1 MSDNQKIQDTHRQRC
16 AYIYI
21 RQSSATQALIN
32 RESTDRQYRLSER
45 AVHLGW
51 SQAQVKIIDEDLAHS
66 GSGVV
71 TRHGFAQMTNEIA
84 MGQVGIIL
92 CLEASRLARNNAEW
106 YRLLELCGVTDT
118 LIGDLDGLYHP
129 GLFNDRLL
137 LGLKGTMAEA
147 ELHVLRM
154 RLNGAIRNKAKRGE
168 LRRGLPVGL
177 LWGEG
182 VGQVVLHPDQAVT
195 GAIRSLFAKFAEV
208 GTARQVWLW
217 FQSEGLLFP
226 HESQNGQI
234 LWVKPTY
241 VAIHAVLSN
250 PVYAGAYAYGKSRCE
265 RYVDETGRVRK
276 RVRLLPR
283 EQWAVLLPDHHPGFI
298 DWATFE
304 MNQTRL
310 ASNCRPGPQE
320 AGGGAVREGSA
331 LLQGL
336 ATCGR
341 CGRHLRVY
349 YQGKNSTPGYY
360 CANSQAFNGRGIG
373 CLRVGGLR
381 VDRAVAETFLDAICP
396 VGVEAAMAALSLGD
410 AEHQTALKQF
420 RLQVER
426 ARYETTLAERRY
438 RSVEPENRLVA
449 RTLETEWENKF
460 QDQRLAEAEL
470 ARKEQ
475 EQRWQLTD
483 AQREQIRALGNDL
496 RRAWNAPTTTD
507 RDRKELLRSLLEEVK
522 VNVLT
527 DEGKAHLV
535 LRWKT
540 SAVTELDVVYKTPR
554 VSPIRTDEDTIDL
567 MRRLAMHPPDTVIAG
582 VLNRQG
588 RKTATGTSFTANR
601 VSSLRTHW
609 KIPCHQAPPQAAEG
623 QLLTVE
629 AAAVQLG
636 VAAST
641 LLRWLNDGF
650 IGGEQ
655 VTPGAPWRIR
665 MTPELKNLI
674 VLEVPSGYV
683 TVFQAMRIL
692 GVSRQTIMQRVKR
705 GELSVLHVS
714 RGKQK
719 GLRIRILDN
728 QPQLFDQPSATK
740 V

>member
-1 MSDNQKIQDTHRQRC
+1 MSDNLKIQETHLRRR
-16 AYIYI
+16 AYVYI
-21 RQSSATQALIN
+21 RQSSTTQVLTN
-32 RESTDRQYRLSER
+32 RESTDRQYQLSER
-45 AVHLGW
+45 AVQLGW
-51 SQAQVKIIDEDLAHS
+51 SKTQIKIIDEDLAHT

-71 TRHGFAQMTNEIA
+71 TRNGFAQMTNEVA
-84 MGQVGIIL
+84 MGQVGVIL
-92 CLEASRLARNNAEW
+92 CLEASRIARNNAEW

-118 LIGDLDGLYHP
+118 LIGDTDGLYHP

-177 LWGEG
+177 IWGEADG
-182 VGQVVLHPDQAVT
+182 EVLFHPDQAVT
-195 GAIRSLFAKFAEV
+195 GAIRSVFEKFAEL
-208 GTARQVWLW
+208 GSARQVWLW
-217 FQSEGLLFP
+217 FQSEKLLFP
-226 HESQNGQI
+226 HQCPHGQI

-241 VAIHAVLSN
+241 IAIHTVLSN

-265 RYVDETGRVRK
+265 RYVDENGRVRK
-276 RVRLLPR
+276 RVRLLPQQ
-283 EQWAVLLPDHHPGFI
+283 QWAVLIPNHHPGFI

-304 MNQTRL
+304 MNQARL
-310 ASNCRPGPQE
+310 ASNCRPGPQDTV
-320 AGGGAVREGSA
+320 GAVREGSA

-341 CGRHLRVY
+341 CGRHLRVC

-360 CANSQAFNGRGIG
+360 CANSQAFNGRGIW
-373 CLRVGGLR
+373 CLRVGGVR
-381 VDRAVAETFLDAICP
+381 IDQAVTEAFLDAISP
-396 VGVEAAMAALSLGD
+396 AGTEAAMTALTIGE
-410 AEHQTALKQF
+410 AEHHAALKQF

-426 ARYETTLAERRY
+426 ARYEAERAERRY

-449 RTLETEWENKF
+449 RTLETEWENKL
-460 QDQRLAEAEL
+460 QDQRAAEAEL
-470 ARKEQ
+470 MRKEQ
-475 EQRWQLTD
+475 EQRLQLTD

-496 RRAWNAPTTTD
+496 KRVWSAPTTMD

-522 VNVLT
+522 IDVVS

-540 SAVTELDVVYKTPR
+540 SAVTELDVMWR
-554 VSPIRTDEDTIDL
+554 VARTAPVRTDEDTIEL
-567 MRRLAMHPPDTVIAG
+567 LRRLAMHHPDTVIAG

-588 RKTATGTSFTANR
+588 RKTATGENFTANR
-601 VSSLRTHW
+601 VASLRTHW
-609 KIPCHQAPPQAAEG
+609 KIPCYKPAPTPPEG
-623 QLLTVE
+623 ELLTVE
-629 AAAVQLG
+629 AAANQLG

-665 MTPELKNLI
+665 MTKELKNLI
-674 VLEVPSGYV
+674 VPEVPPGYV
-683 TVFQAMRIL
+683 AMPEAMRIL

-705 GELSVLHVS
+705 GELSVVHVS

-719 GLRIRILDN
+719 GLRIRVLDN
-728 QPQLFDQPSATK
+728 QPQLFDQPSAAR

>member
-1 MSDNQKIQDTHRQRC
+1 MSDNLKIQDTHLRRS
-16 AYIYI
+16 AYVYI
-21 RQSSATQALIN
+21 RQSSATQVLVN
-32 RESTDRQYRLSER
+32 RESTQRQYQLTER
-45 AVHLGW
+45 AAQLGW
-51 SQAQVKIIDEDLAHS
+51 SKTQIKVIDEDLAHT
-66 GSGVV
+66 GSGLV
-71 TRHGFAQMTNEIA
+71 TRHGFAQMIQEVA
-84 MGQVGIIL
+84 LGQVGLIL
-92 CLEASRLARNNAEW
+92 CLEASRIARNNVEW

-147 ELHVLRM
+147 ELHVLRT

-182 VGQVVLHPDQAVT
+182 EGEVVFHPDQAVT
-195 GAIRSLFAKFAEV
+195 GAIRTVFEKFAEL
-208 GTARQVWLW
+208 GSARQVWLW
-217 FQSEGLLFP
+217 FHSEGLSFP
-226 HESQNGQI
+226 HQCPSGQI

-241 VAIHAVLSN
+241 IAVHTVLSN

-276 RVRLLPR
+276 RVRLLPQ
-283 EQWAVLLPDHHPGFI
+283 EQWAVLIRDHHPGFI

-304 MNQTRL
+304 MNQARM
-310 ASNCRPGPQE
+310 ASNYHPAPEQ
-320 AGGGAVREGSA
+320 AAGAVREGSA

-360 CANSQAFNGRGIG
+360 CANNQALNGRGTW
-373 CLRVGGLR
+373 CLRVGGVR
-381 VDRAVAETFLDAICP
+381 VDQAVVETFLEAISP
-396 VGVEAAMAALSLGD
+396 AGLEAAITAQSLGE
-410 AEHQTALKQF
+410 AEDQSALKQF

-426 ARYETTLAERRY
+426 ARYEAERAERRF

-449 RTLETEWENKF
+449 RTLETEWEAKL
-460 QDQRLAEAEL
+460 QDQRTAEAEL

-475 EQRWQLTD
+475 EQRLQLTD
-483 AQREQIRALGNDL
+483 TQREQIRALGSDL
-496 RRAWNAPTTTD
+496 KRVWDAPTTTA

-522 VNVLT
+522 INVLT

-535 LRWKT
+535 LCWKT
-540 SAVTELDVVYKTPR
+540 SAVTELDVVWRVPR
-554 VSPIRTDEDTIDL
+554 PAPIRTGEETLEL
-567 MRRLAMHPPDTVIAG
+567 MRRLAVHHPDTVIAA

-588 RKTATGTSFTANR
+588 RQTARGESFTANR
-601 VSSLRTHW
+601 VASLRRHW
-609 KIPCHQAPPQAAEG
+609 NIPCFQAPATPLEGELLSVQAA
-623 QLLTVE
+623 
-629 AAAVQLG
+629 ADQLG

-650 IGGEQ
+650 VGGEQ

-665 MTPELKNLI
+665 MTNELKNLI
-674 VLEVPSGYV
+674 VPEVPPGYV
-683 TVFQAMRIL
+683 AMPQAMRLL

-705 GELSVLHVS
+705 GELSVVHVS

-719 GLRIRILDN
+719 GLRIRVLDN
-728 QPQLFDQPSATK
+728 QPQLFDQPSAAR

>member
-1 MSDNQKIQDTHRQRC
+1 MSDNLKIQETHLRRS
-16 AYIYI
+16 AYVYI
-21 RQSSATQALIN
+21 RQSSAAQVLIN
-32 RESTDRQYRLSER
+32 RESTERQYQLSER
-45 AVHLGW
+45 AVQLGW
-51 SQAQVKIIDEDLAHS
+51 SRTQIQVIDEDLAHS
-66 GSGVV
+66 GSGLVL
-71 TRHGFAQMTNEIA
+71 RHGFAQMTQEVGL
-84 MGQVGIIL
+84 GQVGIIL
-92 CLEASRLARNNAEW
+92 CLEASRIARNNAEW

-147 ELHVLRM
+147 ELHVLRL
-154 RLNGAIRNKAKRGE
+154 RLNGAIRNKAQRGE

-182 VGQVVLHPDQAVT
+182 EGEVVFHPDQAVT
-195 GAIRSLFAKFAEV
+195 GAIRTVFEKFAEL
-208 GTARQVWLW
+208 GSARQVWLW
-217 FQSEGLLFP
+217 FRSEGLPFP
-226 HESQNGQI
+226 HERPNGQI
-234 LWVKPTY
+234 LWVTPTY
-241 VAIHAVLSN
+241 TAVHTVLSN

-276 RVRLLPR
+276 RVRLLPQD
-283 EQWAVLLPDHHPGFI
+283 QWAVLIRDHHPGFI

-304 MNQTRL
+304 MNQARL
-310 ASNCRPGPQE
+310 TSNTHPGPHQ
-320 AGGGAVREGSA
+320 AGGAVREGTA

-360 CANSQAFNGRGIG
+360 CANSQAFNGRGTW
-373 CLRVGGLR
+373 CLRVGGVR
-381 VDRAVAETFLDAICP
+381 VDRAVVETFLEAIAP
-396 VGVEAAMAALSLGD
+396 AGLEAAIAAQSLGEAQD
-410 AEHQTALKQF
+410 QNALKQF
-420 RLQVER
+420 RLQAER
-426 ARYETTLAERRY
+426 ARYEAERAERRF
-438 RSVEPENRLVA
+438 RHVEPENRLVA
-449 RTLETEWENKF
+449 RTLETEWENKLH
-460 QDQRLAEAEL
+460 DQRAAEAEL

-475 EQRWQLTD
+475 EQKLQLTD
-483 AQREQIRALGNDL
+483 RQREQIRALGSDL
-496 RRAWNAPTTTD
+496 KRIWDAPTTTD

-522 VNVLT
+522 INVVP
-527 DEGKAHLV
+527 EENKALVV

-540 SAVTELDVVYKTPR
+540 SAVSELDVLWRSPR
-554 VSPIRTDEDTIDL
+554 PAPIRTDEETIEL
-567 MRRLAMHPPDTVIAG
+567 MRRLAVHHPDSVIAG

-588 RKTATGTSFTANR
+588 RKTARGESFTASR
-601 VSSLRTHW
+601 VASLRTHW
-609 KIPCHQAPPQAAEG
+609 KIPRYQAPAKPPEG
-623 QLLTVE
+623 KLLTVD
-629 AAAVQLG
+629 AAAKDLG

-665 MTPELKNLI
+665 MTDELKQLI
-674 VLEVPSGYV
+674 VTEVPPGYV
-683 TVFQAMRIL
+683 TVFQAMRLL

-705 GELSVLHVS
+705 GELAVVHVS

-719 GLRIRILDN
+719 GLRIRVLDN
-728 QPQLFDQPSATK
+728 QPQLFEQLLTAS

>member
-1 MSDNQKIQDTHRQRC
+1 MSDNLKIQNTHLCRG
-16 AYIYI
+16 AYVYI
-21 RQSSATQALIN
+21 RQSSAAQVLVN
-32 RESTDRQYRLSER
+32 RESTQRQYQLTER
-45 AVHLGW
+45 AAQLGW
-51 SQAQVKIIDEDLAHS
+51 SKTQIRVIDEDLAHT

-71 TRHGFAQMTNEIA
+71 SRHGFAQMTNEVA

-92 CLEASRLARNNAEW
+92 CLEASRIARNNAEW
-106 YRLLELCGVTDT
+106 YRLLELCSVTDT

-154 RLNGAIRNKAKRGE
+154 RLNGAIRNKAKRGQ

-182 VGQVVLHPDQAVT
+182 EGQVILHPDQAVT
-195 GAIRSLFAKFAEV
+195 GAIGTVFEKFTEL
-208 GTARQVWLW
+208 GSARQVWLW
-217 FQSEGLLFP
+217 FQSQGLSFP
-226 HESQNGQI
+226 HERPSGEI

-241 VAIHAVLSN
+241 IAIHTVLRN

-276 RVRLLPR
+276 RVRHLPR
-283 EQWAVLLPDHHPGFI
+283 EQWAVLIPDHHPGFI

-304 MNQTRL
+304 MNQKRL
-310 ASNCRPGPQE
+310 ANNCKPSPEQA
-320 AGGGAVREGSA
+320 AGALREGSA

-336 ATCGR
+336 ASCGR
-341 CGRHLRVY
+341 CGRRLRVY

-360 CANSQAFNGRGIG
+360 CANSQAFNGRGIW
-373 CLRVGGLR
+373 CLRVGGVR
-381 VDRAVAETFLDAICP
+381 VERAVVETFLDAISP
-396 VGVEAAMAALSLGD
+396 AGLEAAIAAQDLGEAQD
-410 AEHQTALKQF
+410 QAALKQF

-426 ARYETTLAERRY
+426 ARYEVDQVERRY
-438 RSVEPENRLVA
+438 RAVEPENRLVA
-449 RTLETEWENKF
+449 RTLETEWENKLH
-460 QDQRLAEAEL
+460 DQRVAATEL

-475 EQRWQLTD
+475 EPRLRLTD
-483 AQREQIRALGNDL
+483 GQREQIRALGSDL
-496 RRAWNAPTTTD
+496 KRVWQAPTTTD

-522 VNVLT
+522 VNVLP
-527 DEGKAHLV
+527 EENKAHLT
-535 LRWKT
+535 LQWKT
-540 SAVTELDVVYKTPR
+540 GAVSELDVVWR
-554 VSPIRTDEDTIDL
+554 VARQATVRTDEETIEL
-567 MRRLAMHPPDTVIAG
+567 MRRLALHHPDSVIAG

-588 RKTATGTSFTANR
+588 RKTARGESFTANR

-609 KIPCHQAPPQAAEG
+609 KIPCYQALAKPAQGE
-623 QLLTVE
+623 LLTVD
-629 AAAVQLG
+629 AAAHQLG

-665 MTPELKNLI
+665 MTQELKNLI
-674 VLEVPSGYV
+674 VPEVSSGYV

-705 GELSVLHVS
+705 KELSVVHIS

-719 GLRIRILDN
+719 GLRIRVLDN

>member
-1 MSDNQKIQDTHRQRC
+1 MNDPLKIQDTHRQRY
-16 AYIYI
+16 AYVYI
-21 RQSSATQALIN
+21 RQSSATQVLVN
-32 RESTDRQYRLSER
+32 RESTQRQYQLSER
-45 AVHLGW
+45 AVQLGW
-51 SQAQVKIIDEDLAHS
+51 TKTQIKVIDEDLAHS

-71 TRHGFAQMTNEIA
+71 TRNGFTQMTHEVA

-92 CLEASRLARNNAEW
+92 CLEASRIARNNTEW

-177 LWGEG
+177 VWGEG
-182 VGQVVLHPDQAVT
+182 EGQVIFHPDQAVT
-195 GAIRSLFAKFAEV
+195 GALRTVFEKFTEL
-208 GTARQVWLW
+208 GSARQVWLW
-217 FQSEGLLFP
+217 FQTEGLSFP
-226 HESQNGQI
+226 HQCPSGQI

-241 VAIHAVLSN
+241 IAIHTVLSN

-276 RVRLLPR
+276 RVRLLPQN
-283 EQWAVLLPDHHPGFI
+283 QWAVLIPNHHPGFI
-298 DWATFE
+298 DWTTFE
-304 MNQTRL
+304 MNQARL
-310 ASNCRPGPQE
+310 ASNCHPAPAQ
-320 AGGGAVREGSA
+320 ATGAVREGSA

-341 CGRHLRVY
+341 CGRHLLVY

-360 CANSQAFNGRGIG
+360 CPSGRAFNGRGVW
-373 CLRVGGLR
+373 CMRVGGVR
-381 VDRAVAETFLDAICP
+381 IDRAVVETFLDAISP
-396 VGVEAAMAALSLGD
+396 AGLEAALVAQNLGEAQD
-410 AEHQTALKQF
+410 QAALKQF

-426 ARYETTLAERRY
+426 ARYETERAERRY
-438 RSVEPENRLVA
+438 RAVEPENRLVA
-449 RTLETEWENKF
+449 RTLETEWENKLH
-460 QDQRLAEAEL
+460 DQRSAEAEL

-475 EQRWQLTD
+475 EQKLQLTD
-483 AQREQIRALGNDL
+483 AQREQIRALGTDL
-496 RRAWNAPTTTD
+496 KRVWDASITTD
-507 RDRKELLRSLLEEVK
+507 RDRKELLRSLLEDVK
-522 VNVLT
+522 IDVLP
-527 DEGKAHLV
+527 EESKAHLT

-540 SAVTELDVVYKTPR
+540 SAVSELDVIWRMPR
-554 VSPIRTDEDTIDL
+554 QAPVRTDEETIEL
-567 MRRLAMHPPDTVIAG
+567 MRRLAVHHPDTIIAG

-588 RKTATGTSFTANR
+588 RKTARGESFTANR
-601 VSSLRTHW
+601 VASLRTSW
-609 KIPCHQAPPQAAEG
+609 KIPCYQAPVQPPEG

-629 AAAVQLG
+629 AAAAQLG

-665 MTPELKNLI
+665 MTQELKNLI
-674 VLEVPSGYV
+674 VPEVPPDYV
-683 TVFQAMRIL
+683 TVYQAMRIL

-705 GELSVLHVS
+705 GELTVVHVS

-719 GLRIRILDN
+719 GLRVRVLDN
-728 QPQLFDQPSATK
+728 QPPLFDQPTETK

>member
-1 MSDNQKIQDTHRQRC
+1 MSDNLKIQETHLRRS
-16 AYIYI
+16 AYVYI
-21 RQSSATQALIN
+21 RQSSATQVLVN
-32 RESTDRQYRLSER
+32 RESTERQYQLTER
-45 AVHLGW
+45 ALQLGW
-51 SQAQVKIIDEDLAHS
+51 PQTQIQVIDEDLAHT
-66 GSGVV
+66 GSGLV
-71 TRHGFAQMTNEIA
+71 TRHGFAQMTQEVG

-92 CLEASRLARNNAEW
+92 CLEASRIARNNAEW

-147 ELHVLRM
+147 ELHVLRL
-154 RLNGAIRNKAKRGE
+154 RLNGALRNKAKRGE

-177 LWGEG
+177 LWGESEG
-182 VGQVVLHPDQAVT
+182 EVIFHPDQAVT
-195 GAIRSLFAKFAEV
+195 GAIRTVFEKFAEL
-208 GTARQVWLW
+208 GSARQVWLW
-217 FQSEGLLFP
+217 FRSEGLSFP
-226 HESQNGQI
+226 HERPNGQI

-241 VAIHAVLSN
+241 IALHTVLSN

-265 RYVDETGRVRK
+265 RYVDETGHVRK
-276 RVRLLPR
+276 RVRRLPID
-283 EQWAVLLPDHHPGFI
+283 QWAVLIRDHHPGFI

-304 MNQTRL
+304 MNQARL
-310 ASNCRPGPQE
+310 ASNTHPGLHQT
-320 AGGGAVREGSA
+320 GGAVREGSA

-360 CANSQAFNGRGIG
+360 CANSQAFNGRGTW
-373 CLRVGGLR
+373 CLRVGGVR
-381 VDRAVAETFLDAICP
+381 VDRAVVESFLEAIAP
-396 VGVEAAMAALSLGD
+396 AGLEAAIAAQSLGEAQD
-410 AEHQTALKQF
+410 QNALKQF

-426 ARYETTLAERRY
+426 AGYEAERAERRF
-438 RSVEPENRLVA
+438 RNVEPENRLVA
-449 RTLETEWENKF
+449 RTLETEWENKLHE
-460 QDQRLAEAEL
+460 QRTAEAEL

-475 EQRWQLTD
+475 EQRLQLTD
-483 AQREQIRALGNDL
+483 LQREQIRALGSDL
-496 RRAWNAPTTTD
+496 KRVWDTPATTD

-522 VNVLT
+522 IQVLP
-527 DEGKAHLV
+527 DENKAHLV

-540 SAVTELDVVYKTPR
+540 NAVSELDVLWRCPR
-554 VSPIRTDEDTIDL
+554 PAPIRTDEETIEL
-567 MRRLAMHPPDTVIAG
+567 MRRLAAHHPDTVIAG

-588 RKTATGTSFTANR
+588 RKTARGESFTANR
-601 VSSLRTHW
+601 VASLRNHW
-609 KIPCHQAPPQAAEG
+609 KIPCYQAPARPAEG
-623 QLLTVE
+623 ELLTVD
-629 AAAVQLG
+629 AAAKQLG

-665 MTPELKNLI
+665 MTNELKQLI
-674 VLEVPSGYV
+674 VPEVPPGYV
-683 TVFQAMRIL
+683 AMPQAMRLL

-705 GELSVLHVS
+705 GELSVVHVS

-719 GLRIRILDN
+719 GLRIRVLDN
-728 QPQLFDQPSATK
+728 QPQLFEQPSTAR

>member
-1 MSDNQKIQDTHRQRC
+1 MSDNLKIQDTHLRRS
-16 AYIYI
+16 AYVYI
-21 RQSSATQALIN
+21 RQSSATQVLVN
-32 RESTDRQYRLSER
+32 RESTQRQYQLTER
-45 AVHLGW
+45 AAHLGW
-51 SQAQVKIIDEDLAHS
+51 SKAQIQVIDEDLAHT

-71 TRHGFAQMTNEIA
+71 TRHGFTQMTHEVA
-84 MGQVGIIL
+84 MGQVGLVL

-106 YRLLELCGVTDT
+106 YRLLELCAVTDT

-177 LWGEG
+177 LWGQGEG
-182 VGQVVLHPDQAVT
+182 EVVFHPDQAVT
-195 GAIRSLFAKFAEV
+195 GAIRTVFEKYAEW
-208 GTARQVWLW
+208 GSARRVWLW
-217 FQSEGLLFP
+217 FHSEGLTFP
-226 HESQNGQI
+226 HECPNGQI

-241 VAIHAVLSN
+241 IAVHSVLSN

-276 RVRLLPR
+276 RVRLLPQD
-283 EQWAVLLPDHHPGFI
+283 QWAVLIPHHHPGFI

-304 MNQTRL
+304 RNQARL
-310 ASNCRPGPQE
+310 ASHYHPGPEQA
-320 AGGGAVREGSA
+320 AGAIREGSA

-341 CGRHLRVY
+341 CGRRLRVY

-360 CANSQAFNGRGIG
+360 CAQNQALGGRGVW
-373 CLRVGGLR
+373 CLRVGGVR
-381 VDRAVAETFLDAICP
+381 VERAVVETFLEAIAP
-396 VGVEAAMAALSLGD
+396 AGLEAAIAAQNLGE
-410 AEHQTALKQF
+410 AEDQSALRQF
-420 RLQVER
+420 RLQAER
-426 ARYETTLAERRY
+426 ARYEAERAERRY
-438 RSVEPENRLVA
+438 QSVEPENRLVA
-449 RTLETEWENKF
+449 RTLETEWEKKL
-460 QDQRLAEAEL
+460 QDQRTAEAEL

-475 EQRWQLTD
+475 EQRLQLTD
-483 AQREQIRALGNDL
+483 GQREQIRALGSDL
-496 RRAWNAPTTTD
+496 KRVWDAPTTTD

-522 VNVLT
+522 INVLP
-527 DEGKAHLV
+527 EENKAHV
-535 LRWKT
+535 LLCWKT
-540 SAVTELDVVYKTPR
+540 STVSELDVVWRVPR
-554 VSPIRTDEDTIDL
+554 PATIRTDEETIEL
-567 MRRLAMHPPDTVIAG
+567 LRRLAVHHPDTVIAA

-588 RKTATGTSFTANR
+588 RKTATGESFTANR
-601 VSSLRTHW
+601 VSSLRRHW
-609 KIPCHQAPPQAAEG
+609 NIPCYQAPATPPEG
-623 QLLTVE
+623 ELLTVQ
-629 AAAVQLG
+629 AAANQLG

-650 IGGEQ
+650 VAGEQ

-665 MTPELKNLI
+665 MSKELRSLI
-674 VLEVPSGYV
+674 VPEVPPGYV
-683 TVFQAMRIL
+683 AMPQAMRLL

-705 GELSVLHVS
+705 GELSVVHVS

-728 QPQLFDQPSATK
+728 QPQLFDQPAAAR

>member
-1 MSDNQKIQDTHRQRC
+1 MSDNLKIQETHLRRS
-16 AYIYI
+16 AYVYI
-21 RQSSATQALIN
+21 RQSSATQVLVN
-32 RESTDRQYRLSER
+32 RESTERQYQLSER
-45 AVHLGW
+45 AVQLGW
-51 SQAQVKIIDEDLAHS
+51 SRTQIKVIDEDLAHT

-71 TRHGFAQMTNEIA
+71 IRHGFAQMTQEVGL
-84 MGQVGIIL
+84 GQVGIVL
-92 CLEASRLARNNAEW
+92 CLEASRIARNNAEW
-106 YRLLELCGVTDT
+106 YRLLELCAVTDT

-147 ELHVLRM
+147 ELHVLRL

-182 VGQVVLHPDQAVT
+182 EGEVIFHPDQAVT
-195 GAIRSLFAKFAEV
+195 GAIRTVFDKFAEL
-208 GTARQVWLW
+208 GSARQVWLW
-217 FQSEGLLFP
+217 FRSEGLLFP
-226 HESQNGQI
+226 HERPNGQI

-241 VAIHAVLSN
+241 IAIHTVLSN

-276 RVRLLPR
+276 RVRLLPID
-283 EQWAVLLPDHHPGFI
+283 QWAVLIRDHHPGFI

-304 MNQTRL
+304 MNQARL
-310 ASNCRPGPQE
+310 ASNIHPGPHQ
-320 AGGGAVREGSA
+320 AGGAVREGTA

-360 CANSQAFNGRGIG
+360 CANSQAFNGRGTW
-373 CLRVGGLR
+373 CLRVGGVR
-381 VDRAVAETFLDAICP
+381 VDRAVVETFLDAIAP
-396 VGVEAAMAALSLGD
+396 AGLEAAIAAQNLGEAQD
-410 AEHQTALKQF
+410 QNALKQV
-420 RLQVER
+420 RLQAER
-426 ARYETTLAERRY
+426 ARYEAERAERRF
-438 RSVEPENRLVA
+438 RNVEPENRLVA
-449 RTLETEWENKF
+449 RTLETEWENKLHE
-460 QDQRLAEAEL
+460 QQAAEAEL

-475 EQRWQLTD
+475 EQRLQLTD
-483 AQREQIRALGNDL
+483 LQREQIRALGSDL
-496 RRAWNAPTTTD
+496 KRVWDAPTTTD

-522 VNVLT
+522 INVLP
-527 DEGKAHLV
+527 EENKAQVV

-540 SAVTELDVVYKTPR
+540 SAVSELDVLWRSPR
-554 VSPIRTDEDTIDL
+554 PAPIRTDEETIEL
-567 MRRLAMHPPDTVIAG
+567 MRRLAIHHPDAVIAG

-588 RKTATGTSFTANR
+588 RKTARGESFTASR
-601 VSSLRTHW
+601 VASLRTHW
-609 KIPCHQAPPQAAEG
+609 KIPRYQAPAKPPEG
-623 QLLTVE
+623 KLLTVD
-629 AAAVQLG
+629 AAAKQLG

-665 MTPELKNLI
+665 MTDELKNLI
-674 VLEVPSGYV
+674 VPEVPSGYV
-683 TVFQAMRIL
+683 TVFQAMRLL

-705 GELSVLHVS
+705 GDLAVVHVS

-719 GLRIRILDN
+719 GLRIRVLDN
-728 QPQLFDQPSATK
+728 QPLLFEQPSTAS